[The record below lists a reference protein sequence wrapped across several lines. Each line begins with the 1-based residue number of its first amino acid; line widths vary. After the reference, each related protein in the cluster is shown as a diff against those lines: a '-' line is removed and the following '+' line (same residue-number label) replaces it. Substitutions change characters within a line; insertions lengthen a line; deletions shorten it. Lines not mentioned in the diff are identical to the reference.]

1 MTEQSTLLIAT
12 DLSKNS
18 LQAMLEG
25 KRLAE
30 ARNARITL
38 LHVFDPAP
46 AVPPLAPLGAGS
58 INAVI
63 SKEIEATVLKTLT
76 QISGEHLEGH
86 DVKIDAVQGLSAAAT
101 ICDYAKQH
109 NVDCVVLS
117 THGRTGLRHMLLGSV
132 AEKVVRHAPC
142 SVFVVR

>member
-1 MTEQSTLLIAT
+1 MTEPSTLLIAT

-18 LQAMLEG
+18 LQATLEG
-25 KRLAE
+25 KRWAE
-30 ARNARITL
+30 ARGASIRL

-58 INAVI
+58 INAAI
-63 SKEIEATVLKTLT
+63 SHEIEATVLKTLK
-76 QISGEHLEGH
+76 QISEEHLAGL
-86 DVKIDAVQGLSAAAT
+86 DVKVDAIQGMSAAAT

-109 NVDCVVLS
+109 NVDCIVVS

>member
-1 MTEQSTLLIAT
+1 MTEPTTLLIAT

-25 KRLAE
+25 KRMAQ
-30 ARNARITL
+30 ARGVSITL
-38 LHVFDPAP
+38 IHVFDPAP

-58 INAVI
+58 FNAAI
-63 SKEIEATVLKTLT
+63 SQEIEATVLKTLH
-76 QISGEHLEGH
+76 QIAEEHFEGL
-86 DVKIDAVQGLSAAAT
+86 DVKVDAIQGMSAAAT

-109 NVDCVVLS
+109 SAECIVLS

-142 SVFVVR
+142 SVLVVR